1 MEPLQPNGRI
11 ISYSVY
17 LDNTRIPEINS
28 TEPASH
34 VVNDLLPYTV
44 YEFKVGGPSQP
55 SLWLANF
62 FILKYATHA
71 WMIVR

>member
-1 MEPLQPNGRI
+1 MEAPVLHVISDTAIRVSWMEPLQPNGRI

-28 TEPASH
+28 AEPASH

-55 SLWLANF
+55 SL
-62 FILKYATHA
+62 
-71 WMIVR
+71 